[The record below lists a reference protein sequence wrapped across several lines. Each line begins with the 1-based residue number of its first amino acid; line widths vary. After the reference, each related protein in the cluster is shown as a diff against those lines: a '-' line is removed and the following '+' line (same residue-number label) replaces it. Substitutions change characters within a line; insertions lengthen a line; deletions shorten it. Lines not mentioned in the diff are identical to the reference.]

1 MKKDTI
7 YRNPQIPLNDFEFD
21 ENVANVFP
29 DMLQRSIPGYDLVL
43 SIINIFT
50 RLYAEKH
57 RNYYDLG
64 CSLGAATISMGKAL
78 IQNHGQIIAVD
89 NSEAMIKKC
98 QKNIAKAAL
107 NIPVD
112 LICADLQNVKIEN
125 AKIVV
130 LNFTLQFINKN
141 KRVEILENIYKG
153 LVNKGVLIL
162 SEKVTFREKGEK
174 KFNESLY
181 IEFKKSKG
189 YSELEISQK
198 RTALEKILVPD
209 TVEEHLE
216 RLDSCGFKRSKVWY
230 RCLNFASLVAYK

>member
-7 YRNPQIPLNDFEFD
+7 YKNPQNPLSDFKFD

-29 DMLQRSIPGYDLVL
+29 DMLQRSIPGYNLLL
-43 SIINIFT
+43 SMINIFT
-50 RLYAEKH
+50 GLYAEEN

-64 CSLGAATISMGKAL
+64 CSLGAATISMGKVL
-78 IQNHGQIIAVD
+78 KKNHGRIIAVD
-89 NSEAMIKKC
+89 NSEAMIEKC
-98 QKNIAKAAL
+98 QKNITSAAL
-107 NIPVD
+107 TIPVN
-112 LICADLQNVKIEN
+112 LICTDLQNVKIEN

-141 KRVEILENIYKG
+141 KRAEILKNIYEG
-153 LVNKGVLIL
+153 LVNGGVLIL
-162 SEKVTFREKGEK
+162 SEKVTFKNKEEK

-181 IEFKKSKG
+181 IEFKKDRG

-198 RTALEKILVPD
+198 RTALEKVLVPD
-209 TVEEHLE
+209 TVDEHLKRFE
-216 RLDSCGFKRSKVWY
+216 SCGFKKCKVWY

>member
-1 MKKDTI
+1 MKKDRI
-7 YRNPQIPLNDFEFD
+7 YKNTQNPLSDFKFNEQ
-21 ENVANVFP
+21 VANVFP
-29 DMLQRSIPGYDLVL
+29 DMLKRSIPGYDLVL

-50 RLYAEKH
+50 GLYAEKH

-64 CSLGAATISMGKAL
+64 CSLGAATISMGKSL
-78 IQNHGQIIAVD
+78 KKNNGRIISVD

-98 QKNIAKAAL
+98 QKNIKKAAL

-112 LICADLQNVKIEN
+112 LICTDLQNIKIEN

-141 KRVEILENIYKG
+141 KRAELLKNIYKG
-153 LVNKGVLIL
+153 LVDGGVLIL
-162 SEKVTFREKGEK
+162 SEKVTFKNKEEKE
-174 KFNESLY
+174 FNESLY
-181 IEFKKSKG
+181 VEFKKDRG

-198 RTALEKILVPD
+198 RTALEKVLVPD

-216 RLDSCGFKRSKVWY
+216 RLESCGYKKYKIWY
-230 RCLNFASLVAYK
+230 RCLNFASLIAYK